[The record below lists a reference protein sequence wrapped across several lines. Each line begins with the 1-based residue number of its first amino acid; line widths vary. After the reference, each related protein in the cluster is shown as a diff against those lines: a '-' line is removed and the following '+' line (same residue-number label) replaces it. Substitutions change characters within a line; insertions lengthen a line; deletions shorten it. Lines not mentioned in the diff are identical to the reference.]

1 MNMKR
6 IANSKKL
13 KRVAVAVALGLA
25 VFLTSNKILQSTKP
39 VPDPATY
46 KEFQKELKAGEV
58 ESATLSSNDT
68 FTYHTKEGKFYEVS
82 NPSYGDF
89 KKDLLEAGVDVD
101 VQTSVDYT
109 KLISGASSLLIIA
122 ICFGAIK
129 SFRGKESD
137 IIIHDASSNNVT
149 LADVAGLD
157 GAKKEV
163 QTIINFLKH
172 GEAYKEAGAKLPKG
186 ILFYGP
192 PGTGKTLLA
201 KAVAGEAGVKFL
213 PTSAGDFS
221 HKYVG
226 VGGDRVRK
234 LFKEAKENSPC
245 IIFIDEID
253 ALGARRGNDNSE
265 RRNTL
270 NTLLSEMDGFEENS
284 GVVVIAA
291 TNRLSD
297 MDDALIRPGRFDS
310 HVAIPLP
317 GSPAERKEV
326 IDIYTKNKKF
336 SNDVDF
342 DMLAAQTTGMSPAD
356 IQVILNDAAISSVGH
371 SGIITYKDIDD
382 AMTKLITKGHP
393 RETARSGN
401 EKRITAVHEAGHAY
415 VGHVLGKTPTK
426 VTIIPSTSGLGG
438 ATFFEGQEATR
449 LNSFHDLT
457 NELSI
462 LYAGRAAEE
471 LLAEQKDEITTGA
484 VNDIERATSLIRDM
498 VTKYGAAQV
507 YGDGVPLAL
516 DSTVDKQYI
525 ADWMTELAR
534 KAYGKATEILEKHWE
549 AVIAVADK
557 LYVDETLSQ
566 KEFLAV
572 VEAATAAGAGENVP
586 GKTGGETGM
595 DLEA

>member
-1 MNMKR
+1 MNFKK
-6 IANSKKL
+6 IANNKKL

-25 VFLTSNKILQSTKP
+25 VFLTGNKLLQATKP

-58 ESATLSSNDT
+58 ESAILSGSDT
-68 FTYHTKEGKFYEVS
+68 FTYHTKDGKFYEVS

-89 KKDLLEAGVDVD
+89 KKDLLEAGVDVE
-101 VQTSVDYT
+101 VQTSFDYT
-109 KLISGASSLLIIA
+109 KLFSALTSMIIVA
-122 ICFGAIK
+122 FCFVMIK
-129 SFRGKESD
+129 SMRGKESD
-137 IIIHDASSNNVT
+137 IIIHDSSSNTVT

-163 QTIINFLKH
+163 QTIIDFLKH
-172 GEAYKEAGAKLPKG
+172 GKAYKEAGAKLPKG

-201 KAVAGEAGVKFL
+201 KAVAGEAGVKFI

-234 LFKEAKENSPC
+234 LFKEAKENAPC

-253 ALGARRGNDNSE
+253 ALGARRGSDNSE

-284 GVVVIAA
+284 GVIVIAA

-297 MDDALIRPGRFDS
+297 MDEALIRPGRFDS

-317 GSPAERKEV
+317 ASPAERKAV
-326 IDIYTKNKKF
+326 IDIYTKNKRF
-336 SNDVDF
+336 SDDVDF
-342 DMLAAQTTGMSPAD
+342 DLLAAQTTGMSPAD

-371 SGIITYKDIDD
+371 NGVITYKDIDN
-382 AMTKLITKGHP
+382 AMTKLVTKGHP

-438 ATFFEGQEATR
+438 ATFFDGQEAVK
-449 LNSFHDLT
+449 LNSFRDLT

-484 VNDIERATSLIRDM
+484 VNDIERATALIKDM

-516 DSTVDKQYI
+516 DSTTDKQYI
-525 ADWMTELAR
+525 SDWMTELAR
-534 KAYGKATEILEKHWE
+534 KAYAKATEILENNWE
-549 AVIAVADK
+549 KVIEVADK

-566 KEFLAV
+566 KEFLEV
-572 VEAATAAGAGENVP
+572 VKAASIADTCETVSGQTGNGADIKAEA
-586 GKTGGETGM
+586 
-595 DLEA
+595 